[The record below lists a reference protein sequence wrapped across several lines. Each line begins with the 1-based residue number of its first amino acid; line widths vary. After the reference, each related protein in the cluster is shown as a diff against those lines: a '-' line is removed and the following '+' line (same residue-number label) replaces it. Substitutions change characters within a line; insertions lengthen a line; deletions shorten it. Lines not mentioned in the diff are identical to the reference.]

1 MLITIARFLDR
12 WEAEIVCARLKAE
25 GIPATT
31 AFANHATIDWP
42 ISFALGGTA
51 VQIPEEFSQD
61 ALEVLDAYQ
70 SGELQGDL
78 EQAEDLPAESCPK
91 CGGLSIRYGIPLQQR
106 ALALVTGLLGATF
119 PTSTS
124 AKTCETCSFSWEGSE
139 G

>member
-51 VQIPEEFSQD
+51 VQIPEEFSRE
-61 ALEVLDAYQ
+61 ALDILDAYQ
-70 SGELQGDL
+70 SGKLQEDL
-78 EQAEDLPAESCPK
+78 EQAEGLPVESCPK
-91 CGGLSIRYGIPLQQR
+91 CGGTLIHHGIPLQQK
-106 ALALVTGLLGATF
+106 ALALVTGLLGGAF
-119 PTSTS
+119 PTNTS
-124 AKTCETCSFSWEGSE
+124 AKTCKTCLSSWEGSE